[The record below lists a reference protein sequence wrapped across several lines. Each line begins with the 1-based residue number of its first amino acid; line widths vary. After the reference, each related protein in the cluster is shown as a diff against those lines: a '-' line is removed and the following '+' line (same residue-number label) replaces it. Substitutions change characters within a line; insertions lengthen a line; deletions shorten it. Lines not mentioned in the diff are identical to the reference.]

1 MSQLEKTI
9 ADVRQWFHTKGII
22 GNSNPLKQLD
32 KTSEELNETRDAVVL
47 LQYMIGAT
55 DSGIPIEDELFSK
68 TREDVIDGV
77 GDVVVTLIG
86 VCEMLN
92 LNIEDC
98 LQTAYDEI
106 KGRTGTVVNGVFI
119 KNK

>member
-9 ADVRQWFHTKGII
+9 ADVRQWFYTKGII
-22 GNSNPLKQLD
+22 GNSNPIKQLD
-32 KTSEELNETRDAVVL
+32 KSQEELNETRDAVVL

-55 DSGIPIEDELFSK
+55 DAGIPIEDELFSK
-68 TREDVIDGV
+68 TRADVIDGV

-92 LNIEDC
+92 LSIEEC
-98 LQTAYDEI
+98 LQAAYDEI
-106 KGRTGTVVNGVFI
+106 KGRQGSMVNGVFV
-119 KNK
+119 KAK